1 MYEKKILGLRELAK
15 VLDRE
20 RKKGKKIVQCH
31 GCFDLLHPGHIKHFE
46 AAKKLGDLLVVTVT
60 PDRFVNK
67 GPGRPVYNE
76 RLRAE
81 TIASLV
87 FVDYVALNEWPDAE
101 KTIKLVRPHF
111 YVKGQDYKDRGKDVT
126 GKIFDEEEAVK
137 SVGGKLRFTEEV
149 TFSSTG
155 LINQFYSVLSP
166 EANEYLR
173 NFRASHE
180 AAKISKLLDSL
191 SAMEVLVVGDAIIDD
206 YTFCKA
212 LGMAIKAPIVSAREI
227 ATERY
232 AGGALAVA
240 NHVSNFVKRVHL
252 VTSLGWETDVR
263 QFVSSA
269 MGKNVEV
276 HVIERPEAP
285 SIVKRR
291 FIEQFN
297 NQKML
302 EVSRLDDSPLSRD
315 QESEAMELVQ
325 RLSKRC
331 GATLVADFGHGFMTP
346 ALVEQACDLKGF
358 VAANAQTNSA
368 NYGYNPVTRYSGVDY
383 LCMDERELRLPL
395 SDKFGPVE
403 ECVARMS
410 DLTKCDSINVTLGK
424 SGSLYYKDGDFYFA
438 PVFSS
443 DIVDSV
449 GAGDAVFAVSSL
461 LAAKNAPAEILPFI
475 GNCVGAMKIRILG
488 NKEPIRKPA
497 LHKYVGGLLK

>member
-1 MYEKKILGLRELAK
+1 MYEKKILSLGALAK
-15 VLDRE
+15 VLERE
-20 RKKGKKIVQCH
+20 RKKGKNVVQCH
-31 GCFDLLHPGHIKHFE
+31 GCFDLLHPGHVKHFE
-46 AAKKLGDLLVVTVT
+46 AAKKFGDILVVTVT

-87 FVDYVALNEWPDAE
+87 FVDYVALNEWPDAAN
-101 KTIKLVRPHF
+101 TIKLVKPRF
-111 YVKGQDYKDRGKDVT
+111 YVKGQDYKDRKDDVT
-126 GKIFDEEEAVK
+126 GKIYEEEAAVK
-137 SVGGKLRFTEEV
+137 SVGGEMRFTEEV

-155 LINQFYSVLSP
+155 LINQFYSVLSD
-166 EANEYLR
+166 EANQYLR
-173 NFRASHE
+173 SFRPLHGAGEISRQLE
-180 AAKISKLLDSL
+180 GLAKL
-191 SAMEVLVVGDAIIDD
+191 EVLVVGDAIIDD

-212 LGMAIKAPIVSAREI
+212 MGMVIKAPIVSARELK
-227 ATERY
+227 TERY

-240 NHVSNFVKRVHL
+240 NHVSNFVKKVHL

-263 QFVSSA
+263 QFVSTGL
-269 MGKNVEV
+269 GKNVEL

-302 EVSRLDDSPLSRD
+302 EVTKLDDSPLSTA
-315 QESEAMELVQ
+315 QESEAMSHVR
-325 RLSKRC
+325 RLAKKCSL
-331 GATLVADFGHGFMTP
+331 TLAADFGHGFMTP
-346 ALVEQACDLKGF
+346 SIVEQVCELGGF

-368 NYGYNPVTRYSGVDY
+368 NYGYNPVTKYVGADY

-410 DLTKCDSINVTLGK
+410 DLTKCDRINVTLGK
-424 SGSLYYKDGDFYFA
+424 SGSLYYHDGDFHFV

-449 GAGDAVFAVSSL
+449 GAGDAVFAITSL
-461 LAAKNAPAEILPFI
+461 LASRNAPPEVIPFV

-488 NKEPIRKPA
+488 NKESIRKPA
-497 LHKYVGGLLK
+497 LLKFVGGLLK